1 MKNDSHARVVR
12 SVIKTAGNK
21 VMVTGANI
29 VNSNKENNWEWMKLN
44 SLRSNLG
51 IS

>member
-21 VMVTGANI
+21 VMVVGANI
-29 VNSNKENNWEWMKLN
+29 VNSNNKENNRK
-44 SLRSNLG
+44 
-51 IS
+51 